1 MKRLNVF
8 FDGLINTL
16 AVIAGVLIVVMTL
29 IECYEVIARY
39 FLRRPPIWGVEF
51 CEYML
56 FLVGFLGTTWAL
68 REKSHIS
75 VTILLERMNPR
86 NRASCDLF
94 ASLLGI
100 VISAIMILLAIL
112 FLIVAKRYVALKDY
126 SSLSYSVIERKR
138 LSRSARIGVVVFLSA
153 VLVFA
158 FIPYLGIILDS
169 FGKQLDADAAGF
181 SRSGK
186 WTSLPHG
193 LAAGDL

>member
-1 MKRLNVF
+1 MKRWNVY

-16 AVIAGVLIVVMTL
+16 AAIAGVLIVVMTL

-56 FLVGFLGTTWAL
+56 FLVGFLGTAWAL

-86 NRASCDLF
+86 NRAYCDLF

-100 VISAIMILLAIL
+100 VISV
-112 FLIVAKRYVALKDY
+112 IVFW
-126 SSLSYSVIERKR
+126 YSVKTSWQCYVTDVKVVKTLSQPKWIFISFISLGYLLLLIEFIRQFSGHVRSLATRK
-138 LSRSARIGVVVFLSA
+138 
-153 VLVFA
+153 
-158 FIPYLGIILDS
+158 
-169 FGKQLDADAAGF
+169 
-181 SRSGK
+181 
-186 WTSLPHG
+186 
-193 LAAGDL
+193 

>member
-1 MKRLNVF
+1 MEMKRWNVF
-8 FDGLINTL
+8 FDGLINTF

-75 VTILLERMNPR
+75 VTIVLDRMNPR
-86 NRASCDLF
+86 NRARCDLF

-100 VISAIMILLAIL
+100 AISVII
-112 FLIVAKRYVALKDY
+112 FW
-126 SSLSYSVIERKR
+126 YSVKTSWQCYVTDVKVVKTLAQPKWIFISFISLGYLLLLIEFIRQFSGHVRSLGTRK
-138 LSRSARIGVVVFLSA
+138 
-153 VLVFA
+153 
-158 FIPYLGIILDS
+158 
-169 FGKQLDADAAGF
+169 
-181 SRSGK
+181 
-186 WTSLPHG
+186 
-193 LAAGDL
+193 